1 MFYMLHSQENDH
13 TASRTSHVAE
23 DLCLHCCAPKSS
35 KKKPKQNKLNYF
47 TFGTAAVMVFTVGVW
62 GLGLK
67 LLPFFNLVACCS
79 KPDPESY

>member
-13 TASRTSHVAE
+13 TDRRTSHIAE
-23 DLCLHCCAPKSS
+23 DLCLHCCTPKSS
-35 KKKPKQNKLNYF
+35 KKKKKTNQTKLFHFWYCSCHGF
-47 TFGTAAVMVFTVGVW
+47 YSW